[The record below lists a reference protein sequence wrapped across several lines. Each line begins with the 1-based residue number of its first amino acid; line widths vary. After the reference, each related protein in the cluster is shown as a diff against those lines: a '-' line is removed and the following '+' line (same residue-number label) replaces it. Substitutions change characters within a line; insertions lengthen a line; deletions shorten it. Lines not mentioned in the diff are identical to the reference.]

1 MKINVDL
8 DESEELEHQF
18 NIHSIP
24 QNIFVNA
31 EGIEIDR
38 IVGYFPPEEF
48 GKKVND
54 ILNGINTIPDLEK
67 RIIESPGNIE
77 ILSALSEKYD
87 ALGKFEDSQLLYE
100 KILTLNPHSDF
111 AEFNLAKLQ
120 LKIGDP
126 DPLNEFIQNHQKSE
140 YLSDAFSALIVHF
153 RKNENSENVDNE
165 VKILNQW
172 VSAFSEDSNVL
183 NAYAWRM
190 SELELNLDHALKL
203 AKKAVELSASDPFG
217 QAMIIDTE
225 AEILWKQGR
234 VEEAVE
240 TIERSIQINPK
251 DSYYQS
257 QKKKFKSPPEID
269 PEV

>member
-1 MKINVDL
+1 M
-8 DESEELEHQF
+8 DESEGLEDQF

-24 QNIFVNA
+24 QNIFVNSD
-31 EGIEIDR
+31 GIEIDR

-54 ILNGINTIPDLEK
+54 ILNGINTIQNLEN
-67 RIIESPGNIE
+67 RISENSENIE
-77 ILSALSEKYD
+77 LLSVLSEKYD
-87 ALGKFEDSQLLYE
+87 AIGRLEDSKIIYE

-111 AEFNLAKLQ
+111 AEFNLAKLH
-120 LKIGDP
+120 LKNGNA
-126 DPLNEFIQNHQKSE
+126 DPLGSFIKEHRNSE
-140 YLSDAFSALIVHF
+140 YLSDGFSELIIHF
-153 RKNENSENVDNE
+153 RKENNVEKE
-165 VKILNQW
+165 VEISDQW

-190 SELELNLDHALKL
+190 SELETNLEHALEL
-203 AKKAVELSASDPFG
+203 VRNAVKLSASDPFG

-225 AEILWKQGR
+225 AEILWKLGR

-240 TIERSIQINPK
+240 TIERSIQINPE
-251 DSYYQS
+251 DSYYQD
-257 QKKKFKSPPEID
+257 QKEKFKSPPEID